1 MNTCW
6 QPRLITPNTFGR
18 DVLLGKDFDP
28 INHIPEGHEA
38 PLLDDDWG
46 VWILRQP
53 DGERVRRSL
62 SREDWHKALATIS
75 KEEFENLPFSQAIKT
90 LNDEEILHLYHFI
103 KEHHLIAVDHLV
115 AIRAILVPDGAW
127 IWCVGICHDAIL
139 VLSGYD
145 KLLARFRNQRA
156 FLPRIEYEPEAN
168 IAQSLMS
175 LLEQGFEL
183 DDKIDIGRERFR
195 AMSISD
201 ALEQLGSHI

>member
-1 MNTCW
+1 MITCW

-46 VWILRQP
+46 VRILRQP
-53 DGERVRRSL
+53 GGERVRRSL

-75 KEEFENLPFSQAIKT
+75 KEEYENLPFSQAIKT
-90 LNDEEILHLYHFI
+90 LNNEEILHLYHFI
-103 KEHHLIAVDHLV
+103 KEHHLIAIDHLA
-115 AIRAILVPDGAW
+115 AIRAILVPNGAW
-127 IWCVGICHDAIL
+127 ICCVGICHDAIL
-139 VLSGYD
+139 ALSGYD
-145 KLLARFRNQRA
+145 RLMARFRNQRT

-183 DDKIDIGRERFR
+183 DDKIDI
-195 AMSISD
+195 
-201 ALEQLGSHI
+201 